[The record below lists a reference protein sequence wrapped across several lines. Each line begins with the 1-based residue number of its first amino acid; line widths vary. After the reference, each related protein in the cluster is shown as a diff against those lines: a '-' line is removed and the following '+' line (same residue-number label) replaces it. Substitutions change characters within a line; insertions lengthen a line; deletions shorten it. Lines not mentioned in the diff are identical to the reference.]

1 MPIASLKKKK
11 SSPHFLAF
19 SSLLELILNAKA
31 SFFLNLNVH
40 VALNIVGL
48 SKISFNY
55 LFFFCYR
62 GALDRELKRNE
73 TGVSYPLHI
82 IRNSGLNIF
91 GRYTKHVE
99 TQRERGTKI
108 SYVFCSIVGIT
119 VNMAYANM
127 PIML

>member
-1 MPIASLKKKK
+1 MGANSFTKKKKK

-55 LFFFCYR
+55 LFFFFCYR

-82 IRNSGLNIF
+82 IRNLGLNTF
-91 GRYTKHVE
+91 GRYTNMWRPNG
-99 TQRERGTKI
+99 REVPRLAMW
-108 SYVFCSIVGIT
+108 S
-119 VNMAYANM
+119 AA
-127 PIML
+127 